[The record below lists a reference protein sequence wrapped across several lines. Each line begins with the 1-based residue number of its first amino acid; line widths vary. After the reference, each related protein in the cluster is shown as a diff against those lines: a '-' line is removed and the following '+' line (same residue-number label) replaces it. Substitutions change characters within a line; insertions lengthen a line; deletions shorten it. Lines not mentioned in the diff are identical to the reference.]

1 MNVIDSKFSAQTENG
16 VWSPI
21 FLPSSKKYLLKFAA
35 FAMRSAS
42 VIVNFLLFFVL
53 LSVFPCNAFDADEDV
68 LFKLYKRDNPK
79 KFTILTV
86 NRSRIV
92 SDDIFDPEL
101 PTRIH
106 IHGFLPKDEIIDR
119 YRDLYLSNG
128 DYNFI
133 VVDWSEGAYTVNY
146 YLARR
151 RVKEVNKF
159 ILRQRE

>member
-1 MNVIDSKFSAQTENG
+1 MHSFV
-16 VWSPI
+16 I
-21 FLPSSKKYLLKFAA
+21 FLVHQQQQQIMPSTPLVF
-35 FAMRSAS
+35 
-42 VIVNFLLFFVL
+42 VIFWLV
-53 LSVFPCNAFDADEDV
+53 CACKAFDADEDV

-79 KFTILTV
+79 RFTILNV

-92 SDDIFDPEL
+92 SDDKFDPEL

-133 VVDWSEGAYTVNY
+133 VVDWSEGTPNSWMHTTH
-146 YLARR
+146 
-151 RVKEVNKF
+151 
-159 ILRQRE
+159 

>member
-1 MNVIDSKFSAQTENG
+1 MHS
-16 VWSPI
+16 
-21 FLPSSKKYLLKFAA
+21 
-35 FAMRSAS
+35 MS
-42 VIVNFLLFFVL
+42 VIVSVLWLLL
-53 LSVFPCNAFDADEDV
+53 LLLVFSCNAFDADEDV

-92 SDDIFDPEL
+92 SDDDVFDPEL

-159 ILRQRE
+159 NRINLI

>member
-1 MNVIDSKFSAQTENG
+1 MHSMSA
-16 VWSPI
+16 VVSVSL
-21 FLPSSKKYLLKFAA
+21 FL
-35 FAMRSAS
+35 
-42 VIVNFLLFFVL
+42 VL
-53 LSVFPCNAFDADEDV
+53 LLVVSVCKAFDADEDV

-79 KFTILTV
+79 KFTILNV

-151 RVKEVNKF
+151 RVKEVSVK
-159 ILRQRE
+159 I